1 MTLSELSLR
10 NAKRQAADYLVY
22 FVTIIM
28 AAALLY
34 AFNGLVFSG
43 EIREL
48 YSMMSSLPMAIVPAS
63 IVVVCIFGWLVSY
76 AANFMLTR
84 RSRELGTY
92 ILIGLDNRQ
101 VARLFFLE
109 NLAVG
114 GCALGLGLILGN
126 LLFQALRAVILAL
139 FEMPYG
145 FSLAFSLPAAGLT
158 LVYFL
163 LIYLRALYK
172 SRKRIQKM
180 KIYDLIYFDRQ
191 NEEAMIKTGR
201 SRRRIFALSIV
212 LGAVGTFL
220 LMIGSLPLG
229 IVGAGCVIFFLYGFF
244 LTFASGVPAFF
255 EKRPARKYRGQN
267 LLVFRTL
274 TAKLG
279 TMGILM
285 ATISLLFTAT
295 LAVLGTGLVFRGIF
309 DGRAAEHS
317 CFDLYIG
324 AGAKG
329 KPVDQEY
336 LDYIERNIPVEQ
348 SLQYEIRLNETDGVR
363 QYLDDYGIE
372 YFYDYR
378 QDPVIRYSDY
388 AALRAIAGYP
398 AAGMEP
404 GQYLIHCVKYL
415 SGPLENFEQPVTV
428 GGRTLV
434 CGGVYT
440 EHLIQRYAAD
450 NGEGY
455 ILVVPDEAAGGCD
468 LLHHAY
474 AAKTVQPLGE
484 EQVDDLFRISDR
496 VAERERK
503 DEEDYDFDDY
513 DTVNASAY
521 EERTAAYMTALTV
534 LPLYY
539 LALALTMTAATI
551 LTIQQL
557 SESRHYRRQFDLLEK
572 LGMDAREMA
581 KALRTQFAI
590 YYAMPAVPPLL
601 IGVPFILNLAKQPE
615 PEIMVGLSSPGA
627 IVAISLG
634 VFFLVYAVYIAVAYI
649 SLKKNVL
656 PET

>member
-1 MTLSELSLR
+1 MTLFKLSLR

-22 FVTIIM
+22 FVTVIM

-43 EIREL
+43 EIKEL

-92 ILIGLDNRQ
+92 ILIGLENRQ

-114 GCALGLGLILGN
+114 GCALGLGLVLGN

-163 LIYLRALYK
+163 LIYLLALFK

-180 KIYDLIYFDRQ
+180 KIYDLIYFERQ
-191 NEEAMIKTGR
+191 NEGAVIKTGR
-201 SRRRIFALSIV
+201 NRRWIFALSIV
-212 LGAVGTFL
+212 LGVVGTFL
-220 LMIGSLPLG
+220 LMTGSSLLG
-229 IVGAGCVIFFLYGFF
+229 IIGAGCVIFFLYGFF

-279 TMGILM
+279 TMGIVM
-285 ATISLLFTAT
+285 ATISLLLTAT

-324 AGAKG
+324 TGAKG

-336 LDYIERNIPVEQ
+336 LDYIEGNIPVEQ
-348 SLQYEIRLNETDGVR
+348 SVQYEIRLNETDMVR

-372 YFYDYR
+372 YFYNYR

-415 SGPLENFEQPVTV
+415 SEPLGKFEQPVTV
-428 GGRTLV
+428 GGRTLIP
-434 CGGVYT
+434 GGVYT

-455 ILVVPDEAAGGCD
+455 ILVVPDEAAEGCE

-484 EQVDDLFRISDR
+484 EQVEELFWISDR
-496 VAERERK
+496 VAERERE
-503 DEEDYDFDDY
+503 DEPDFDDY
-513 DTVNASAY
+513 DTVDASAY
-521 EERTAAYMTALTV
+521 EERTAAYMTAVTV

-557 SESRHYRRQFDLLEK
+557 GESRHYRRQFELLEK

-581 KALRTQFAI
+581 KALRTQFAF
-590 YYAMPAVPPLL
+590 YYGMPAVPPLL

-649 SLKKNVL
+649 SLKRNVL

>member
-1 MTLSELSLR
+1 MTLSKLSLR

-43 EIREL
+43 EIKEL
-48 YSMMSSLPMAIVPAS
+48 YSRMSSLPLVIVLAS

-92 ILIGLDNRQ
+92 ILIGLENRQ

-139 FEMPYG
+139 FEMPYV

-180 KIYDLIYFDRQ
+180 KIYNLIYFDRR
-191 NEEAMIKTGR
+191 NEEAVIKTGR
-201 SRRRIFALSIV
+201 NRRWIFALSIV
-212 LGAVGTFL
+212 LGVVGTFL
-220 LMIGSLPLG
+220 LMTGSLPLG

-285 ATISLLFTAT
+285 ATISLLLTAT
-295 LAVLGTGLVFRGIF
+295 LAVLGTGLVFRGII

-336 LDYIERNIPVEQ
+336 LDYIEGNIPVEQ
-348 SLQYEIRLNETDGVR
+348 SLRYEIRLNETDGVR

-372 YFYDYR
+372 YFYNYR

-398 AAGMEP
+398 AAEMEP
-404 GQYLIHCVKYL
+404 GQY
-415 SGPLENFEQPVTV
+415 
-428 GGRTLV
+428 
-434 CGGVYT
+434 
-440 EHLIQRYAAD
+440 LIQRYAAD

-503 DEEDYDFDDY
+503 DEDDYDFDAY
-513 DTVNASAY
+513 DTVDASAY
-521 EERTAAYMTALTV
+521 EEKTAAYMTALTV

-557 SESRHYRRQFDLLEK
+557 SESRHYRCQFDLLEK

-634 VFFLVYAVYIAVAYI
+634 VFFLVYAVYFTVAYI

>member
-92 ILIGLDNRQ
+92 ILIGLENRQ

-114 GCALGLGLILGN
+114 GCALVLGLLIGN
-126 LLFQALRAVILAL
+126 LLFQALRAMILAL
-139 FEMPYG
+139 FEMPYV
-145 FSLAFSLPAAGLT
+145 FSLAVSLPAAGLT
-158 LVYFL
+158 LAYFL
-163 LIYLRALYK
+163 LIYLLALYK
-172 SRKRIQKM
+172 SRKRIREM

-191 NEEAMIKTGR
+191 NEEAVIRTGR
-201 SRRRIFALSIV
+201 NRRRMVALSIV
-212 LGAVGTFL
+212 FGIVGTFL
-220 LMIGSLPLG
+220 LMIGNLLLG
-229 IVGAGCVIFFLYGFF
+229 IIGAGCVIFFLYGFF

-255 EKRPARKYRGQN
+255 EKHPAGKYRGQN

-279 TMGILM
+279 TMGMVM
-285 ATISLLFTAT
+285 ATISLLLTAT
-295 LAVLGTGLVFRGIF
+295 LIALGTGLVFRGIF
-309 DGRAAEHS
+309 DGRAAEHT

-324 AGAKG
+324 AGEKG
-329 KPVDQEY
+329 RPVDQAY
-336 LDYIERNIPVEQ
+336 LDYIEGNIPVEQ
-348 SLQYEIRLNETDGVR
+348 SLTYEVRLHENNGVR
-363 QYLDDYGIE
+363 QYLDDCGIE
-372 YFYDYR
+372 YFYTYR

-388 AALRAIAGYP
+388 AALRAVAGYP
-398 AAGMEP
+398 AAKMEP
-404 GQYLIHCVKYL
+404 GQYLIHCIPYL
-415 SGPLENFEQPVTV
+415 SESLEDFRQPITA
-428 GGRTLV
+428 GGRMLAP
-434 CGGVYT
+434 GGVYT

-450 NGEGY
+450 NGQGY
-455 ILVVPDEAAGGCD
+455 ILVVPDEAAAGCA

-474 AAKTVQPLGE
+474 AAKTVRPVGE
-484 EQVDDLFRISDR
+484 EQVEELFRISNR
-496 VAERERK
+496 IAERERG
-503 DEEDYDFDDY
+503 DTYDSDDY
-513 DTVNASAY
+513 DTVYASVY
-521 EERTAAYMTALTV
+521 EEKTAAYMTALTV

-557 SESRHYRRQFDLLEK
+557 GESRHYRRQFALLDK
-572 LGMDAREMA
+572 MGMDAGEMA

-601 IGVPFILNLAKQPE
+601 IGIPFILNLAKQPE
-615 PEIMVGLSSPGA
+615 PEIMVGLSSPAA
-627 IVAISLG
+627 IVAIALG
-634 VFFLVYAVYIAVAYI
+634 VFFLVYAVYIGVAYI

-656 PET
+656 PER

>member
-92 ILIGLDNRQ
+92 ILIGLENRQ

-114 GCALGLGLILGN
+114 GCALVLGLLIGN
-126 LLFQALRAVILAL
+126 LLFQALRAMILAL
-139 FEMPYG
+139 FEMPYV
-145 FSLAFSLPAAGLT
+145 FSLAVSLPAAGLT
-158 LVYFL
+158 LAYFL
-163 LIYLRALYK
+163 LIYLLALYK
-172 SRKRIQKM
+172 SRKRIREM

-191 NEEAMIKTGR
+191 NEEAVIRTGR
-201 SRRRIFALSIV
+201 NRRRMFALSIV
-212 LGAVGTFL
+212 FGIVGTFL
-220 LMIGSLPLG
+220 LMIGNLLLG
-229 IVGAGCVIFFLYGFF
+229 IIGAGCVILFLYGFF

-255 EKRPARKYRGQN
+255 EKHPAGKYRGQN

-279 TMGILM
+279 TMGMVM
-285 ATISLLFTAT
+285 ATISLLLTAT
-295 LAVLGTGLVFRGIF
+295 LIALGTGLVFRGIF
-309 DGRAAEHS
+309 DGRAAEHT

-324 AGAKG
+324 AGEKG
-329 KPVDQEY
+329 RPVDQAY
-336 LDYIERNIPVEQ
+336 LDYIEGNIPVEQ
-348 SLQYEIRLNETDGVR
+348 SLTYEVRLHENNGVR
-363 QYLDDYGIE
+363 QYLDDCGIE
-372 YFYDYR
+372 YFYTYR

-388 AALRAIAGYP
+388 AALRAVAGYP
-398 AAGMEP
+398 AAKMEP
-404 GQYLIHCVKYL
+404 GQYLIHCIPYL
-415 SGPLENFEQPVTV
+415 SESLEDFRQPITA
-428 GGRTLV
+428 GGRMLAP
-434 CGGVYT
+434 GGVYT

-450 NGEGY
+450 NGQGY
-455 ILVVPDEAAGGCD
+455 ILVVPDEAAAGCA

-474 AAKTVQPLGE
+474 AAKTVRPVGE
-484 EQVDDLFRISDR
+484 EQVEELFRISNR
-496 VAERERK
+496 IAERERG
-503 DEEDYDFDDY
+503 DTYDSDDY
-513 DTVNASAY
+513 DTVYASVY
-521 EERTAAYMTALTV
+521 EEKTAAYMTALTV

-557 SESRHYRRQFDLLEK
+557 GESRHYRRQFALLDK
-572 LGMDAREMA
+572 MGMDAGEMA

-601 IGVPFILNLAKQPE
+601 IGIPFILNLAKQPE
-615 PEIMVGLSSPGA
+615 PEIMVGLSSPAA
-627 IVAISLG
+627 IVAIALG
-634 VFFLVYAVYIAVAYI
+634 VFFLVYAVYIGVAYI

-656 PET
+656 PER

>member
-63 IVVVCIFGWLVSY
+63 LVVVCICGWLVSY

-92 ILIGLDNRQ
+92 ILIGLENRQ

-114 GCALGLGLILGN
+114 GCALVLGLLIGN
-126 LLFQALRAVILAL
+126 LLFQALRAMILAL
-139 FEMPYG
+139 FEMPYV
-145 FSLAFSLPAAGLT
+145 FSLAVSLPAAGLT
-158 LVYFL
+158 LAYFL
-163 LIYLRALYK
+163 LIYLLALYK
-172 SRKRIQKM
+172 SRKRIREM

-191 NEEAMIKTGR
+191 NEEAVIRTGR
-201 SRRRIFALSIV
+201 NRRRMFALSIV
-212 LGAVGTFL
+212 FGIVGTFL
-220 LMIGSLPLG
+220 LMIGNLLLG
-229 IVGAGCVIFFLYGFF
+229 IIGAGCVIFFLYGFF

-255 EKRPARKYRGQN
+255 EKHPAGKYRGQN

-279 TMGILM
+279 TMGMVM
-285 ATISLLFTAT
+285 ATISLLLTAT
-295 LAVLGTGLVFRGIF
+295 LIALGTGLVFRGIF
-309 DGRAAEHS
+309 DGRAAEHA

-324 AGAKG
+324 AGEKG
-329 KPVDQEY
+329 RPVDQAY
-336 LDYIERNIPVEQ
+336 LDYIEGNIPVEQ
-348 SLQYEIRLNETDGVR
+348 SLTYEVRLHENNGVR
-363 QYLDDYGIE
+363 QYLDDCGIE
-372 YFYDYR
+372 YFYTYR

-388 AALRAIAGYP
+388 AALRAVAGYP
-398 AAGMEP
+398 AAKMEP
-404 GQYLIHCVKYL
+404 GQYLIHCIPYL
-415 SGPLENFEQPVTV
+415 SEPLEDFRQPITA
-428 GGRTLV
+428 GGRMLAP
-434 CGGVYT
+434 GGVYT

-450 NGEGY
+450 NGQGY
-455 ILVVPDEAAGGCD
+455 ILVVPDEAAAGCA

-474 AAKTVQPLGE
+474 AAKTVRPVGE
-484 EQVDDLFRISDR
+484 EQVEELFRISNR
-496 VAERERK
+496 IAERERG
-503 DEEDYDFDDY
+503 DTYDSDDY
-513 DTVNASAY
+513 DTVYASVY
-521 EERTAAYMTALTV
+521 EEKTAAYMTALTV

-557 SESRHYRRQFDLLEK
+557 GESRHYRRQFALLDK
-572 LGMDAREMA
+572 MGMDAGEMA

-601 IGVPFILNLAKQPE
+601 IGIPFILNLAKQPE
-615 PEIMVGLSSPGA
+615 PEIMVGLSSPAA
-627 IVAISLG
+627 IVAIALG
-634 VFFLVYAVYIAVAYI
+634 VFFLVYAVYIGVAYI

-656 PET
+656 PER

>member
-92 ILIGLDNRQ
+92 ILIGLENRQ

-114 GCALGLGLILGN
+114 GCALVLGLLIGN
-126 LLFQALRAVILAL
+126 LLFQALRAMILAL
-139 FEMPYG
+139 FEMPYV
-145 FSLAFSLPAAGLT
+145 FSLAVSLPAAGLT
-158 LVYFL
+158 LAYFL
-163 LIYLRALYK
+163 LIYLLALYK
-172 SRKRIQKM
+172 SRKRIREM

-191 NEEAMIKTGR
+191 NEEAVIRTGR
-201 SRRRIFALSIV
+201 NRRRMFALSIV
-212 LGAVGTFL
+212 FGIVGTFL
-220 LMIGSLPLG
+220 LMIGNLLLG
-229 IVGAGCVIFFLYGFF
+229 IIGAGCVIFFLYGFF

-255 EKRPARKYRGQN
+255 EKHPAGKYRGQN

-279 TMGILM
+279 TMGMVM
-285 ATISLLFTAT
+285 ATISLLLTAT
-295 LAVLGTGLVFRGIF
+295 LIALGTGLVFRGIF
-309 DGRAAEHS
+309 DGRAAEHT

-324 AGAKG
+324 AGEKG
-329 KPVDQEY
+329 RPVDQAY
-336 LDYIERNIPVEQ
+336 LDYIEGNIPVEQ
-348 SLQYEIRLNETDGVR
+348 SLTYEVRLHENNGVR
-363 QYLDDYGIE
+363 QYLDDCGIE
-372 YFYDYR
+372 YFYTYR

-388 AALRAIAGYP
+388 AALRAVAGYP
-398 AAGMEP
+398 AAKMEP
-404 GQYLIHCVKYL
+404 GQYLIHCIPYL
-415 SGPLENFEQPVTV
+415 SESLEDFRQPITA
-428 GGRTLV
+428 GGRMLAP
-434 CGGVYT
+434 GGVYT

-450 NGEGY
+450 NGQGY
-455 ILVVPDEAAGGCD
+455 ILVVPDEAAAGCA

-474 AAKTVQPLGE
+474 AAKTVRPVGE
-484 EQVDDLFRISDR
+484 EQVEELFRISNR
-496 VAERERK
+496 IAERERG
-503 DEEDYDFDDY
+503 DTYDSDDY
-513 DTVNASAY
+513 DTVYASVY
-521 EERTAAYMTALTV
+521 EEKTAAYMTALTV

-557 SESRHYRRQFDLLEK
+557 GESRHYRRQFALLDK
-572 LGMDAREMA
+572 MGMDAGEMA

-601 IGVPFILNLAKQPE
+601 IGIPFILNLAKQPE
-615 PEIMVGLSSPGA
+615 PEIMVGLSSPAA
-627 IVAISLG
+627 IVAIALG
-634 VFFLVYAVYIAVAYI
+634 VFFLVYAVYIGVAYI

-656 PET
+656 PER